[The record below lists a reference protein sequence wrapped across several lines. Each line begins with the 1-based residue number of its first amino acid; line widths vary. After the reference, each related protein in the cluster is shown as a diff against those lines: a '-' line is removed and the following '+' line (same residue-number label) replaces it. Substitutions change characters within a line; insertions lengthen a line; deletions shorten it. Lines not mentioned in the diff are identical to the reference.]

1 MFKKISSLLME
12 ILKSCDVK
20 IKLSK
25 NFVKQANNNAII
37 TNCLTGMAYTTEMS
51 TNFSQYNIIETK
63 QKNRFDFIFICPFY
77 SLIFIYLK
85 SGQPRMYLENIFI
98 LNYYDTTDISLNI
111 TFLPWKK
118 DNFSVYLLLNYF
130 YYILFLTKRRE

>member
-25 NFVKQANNNAII
+25 NFVKQANNNPII

-51 TNFSQYNIIETK
+51 TNFSQYNWDEE
-63 QKNRFDFIFICPFY
+63 KNRFDFIFICPFY

-85 SGQPRMYLENIFI
+85 SGQPRMKLKNICI